1 MWKKG
6 KNGGAIIKRAFS
18 DRALFLFATRPQSTV
33 HGTGHPKPVTEIRDR
48 ASLLKPVDK
57 ENGIVRII
65 KLHSLQHRVIG
76 TTDLFILHEIPELSR
91 K

>member
-6 KNGGAIIKRAFS
+6 KNGGAIIKRAFLAIVLYS
-18 DRALFLFATRPQSTV
+18 FSPPGHSRRPTAPGIRN
-33 HGTGHPKPVTEIRDR
+33 HNGHP

-57 ENGIVRII
+57 ENGIVGII
-65 KLHSLQHRVIG
+65 KLDSVQHRVIG
-76 TTDLFILHEIPELSR
+76 TTDLFILHDIPELSR